1 MAIKLINIVLL
12 GALAMSSLVMPS
24 ATMALSIATASIIAL
39 NTILL
44 IRQYYKNKN
53 IKQGIIKLKDNTTRD
68 NFKPEC
74 FYSTRDNTQI
84 DDSESTVLN
93 KQPYNY
99 KFVPFIRLNTL
110 MSMLPKDKNWVLSTI
125 RTALEE
131 LKLTMHHSIQNNL
144 MIDIDGSYYASE
156 HVTLEWTRVH
166 QEYRNILLRYSNQKP
181 VASGTTLPLYCLLWP
196 VRASLYVY
204 IIK

>member
-1 MAIKLINIVLL
+1 
-12 GALAMSSLVMPS
+12 
-24 ATMALSIATASIIAL
+24 
-39 NTILL
+39 
-44 IRQYYKNKN
+44 
-53 IKQGIIKLKDNTTRD
+53 
-68 NFKPEC
+68 
-74 FYSTRDNTQI
+74 
-84 DDSESTVLN
+84 
-93 KQPYNY
+93 
-99 KFVPFIRLNTL
+99 

-131 LKLTMHHSIQNNL
+131 LKLTMHHSNQNNL

-166 QEYRNILLRYSNQKP
+166 QEYRNIFIEIFKSKP